1 MARNVKNTAAS
12 VHQRLLNRARESDR
26 PFSELLQRF
35 AIERFLYR
43 LSKSRHADRFVLK
56 GALMLSVWAG
66 ATSRPTKDID
76 LLGRIDN
83 NLEYIAQA
91 MRDVCDVDVQEDGMI
106 FEADSVTAAR
116 ITEEAEYHGVRVR
129 LKAALG
135 KARVSMQVDVGI
147 GDVLFPE
154 PQGVE
159 YPALLDFPRARLKGY
174 AMESSIAEKFQAMIV
189 LGILNSR
196 MKDFYDIWM
205 LSRTYDFEGEALAG
219 AIEKTFEA
227 RNTELTAEATVFDPS
242 FANEAGKQA
251 QWTAFLRKSNLGDAP
266 SSFSEVV
273 HAVGSF
279 LRPVVRV
286 LAEGGAFDL
295 TWKAPGPWR

>member
-1 MARNVKNTAAS
+1 MARNVTNIAAS
-12 VHQRLLNRARESDR
+12 VHQRLLNRARETGR
-26 PFSELLQRF
+26 PFDEVLQHF

-43 LSKSRHADRFVLK
+43 LSKSPHADRFILK
-56 GALMLSVWAG
+56 GALMLSVWGGAG
-66 ATSRPTKDID
+66 SRPTKDID
-76 LLGRIDN
+76 FLGHIDN
-83 NLEYIAQA
+83 SLDYIAEA
-91 MRDVCDVDVQEDGMI
+91 MSEVCETNVEADGMLYDG
-106 FEADSVTAAR
+106 DSVAATR
-116 ITEEAEYHGVRVR
+116 ITEDAAYHGVRVR

-135 KARVSMQVDVGI
+135 KARISMQVDVGI